1 MRENKVLYRENS
13 FSSFFIWICLITGI
27 VWTIVGF
34 TSNVYLFI
42 AGVFIIF
49 FAFPLILI
57 LKRFY
62 SIVLKVESLK
72 VGKDNI
78 KTNDIISVISDD
90 EIIPNQDGKLLGGA
104 YDSFFGQSKLTINL
118 KDGTKATFGAFRRE
132 KLVDILT
139 GQMKK

>member
-57 LKRFY
+57 LKRF
-62 SIVLKVESLK
+62 
-72 VGKDNI
+72 
-78 KTNDIISVISDD
+78 
-90 EIIPNQDGKLLGGA
+90 
-104 YDSFFGQSKLTINL
+104 
-118 KDGTKATFGAFRRE
+118 
-132 KLVDILT
+132 
-139 GQMKK
+139 